1 MAYNFELSI
10 TATVTGKVAEDI
22 VRAVVEEQTGRKI
35 QKIDP
40 KYTRVSRGFG
50 PDVDYSNEFDGY
62 TITFVPEKSTTKTK
76 STKPEFKEDKYE

>member
-10 TATVTGKVAEDI
+10 TATVTGKIAEDI

-35 QKIDP
+35 QSIEP
-40 KYTRVSRGFG
+40 KYVMASRGFG
-50 PDVDYSNEFDGY
+50 PDVDRVQEFNGY
-62 TITFVPEKSTTKTK
+62 TITFMPEKATSKVK